1 MYDEKYKGVTIQG
14 SHFPDKPIKNN
25 VKIEFSDE
33 VLKIYI
39 PTIQKMDVP
48 KGIMLLCIIMT
59 DHEGFY
65 GKGPKHRQASRSFR
79 TNNPGNI
86 GNTDNGSNSTCATL
100 EDGIK
105 LQIKY
110 FNKILAGLSKPFP
123 LGKQVTIKP
132 YFSQEIADNYKT
144 YQMSPYVPG
153 YSFVF
158 TGQLDQF
165 IKIYSTGARAGN
177 SYLSE
182 IISFFKNHGI
192 EINGKTT
199 LQELALIK

>member
-1 MYDEKYKGVTIQG
+1 MDKYKNVTING
-14 SHFPDKPIKNN
+14 SVFPDSPITNN
-25 VKIEFSDE
+25 MKISLSDE
-33 VLKIYI
+33 IIKIYI
-39 PTIQKMDVP
+39 PTIQKMNVP

-59 DHEGFY
+59 DHEGFW
-65 GKGPKHRQASRSFR
+65 GKGPKHRTASRSFR

-86 GNTDNGSNSTCATL
+86 GNVDSGANSILPTL

-110 FNKILAGLSKPFP
+110 FEKILAGTAKAFP
-123 LGKQVTIKP
+123 LGKEVNIKP
-132 YFSQEIADNYKT
+132 YYSKEIADNYAT
-144 YQMSPYVPG
+144 YKMSPYLPG
-153 YSFVF
+153 YKFKF

-192 EINGKTT
+192 TINGQTT
-199 LQELALIK
+199 LQEIKEIV